1 MNTGIR
7 DHWMPVFLRGTLT
20 KGILPALISSTLLS
34 LNFSWN
40 KCRTFGDVPAG
51 TGERKTDPDLAQP
64 PIREREVEKQ
74 SWLAA

>member
-1 MNTGIR
+1 
-7 DHWMPVFLRGTLT
+7 MPAFLLLIASQ
-20 KGILPALISSTLLS
+20 GILHTLIRGTLLS
-34 LNFSWN
+34 LNFPWN
-40 KCRTFGDVPAG
+40 KCRTLGDVPAG

>member
-1 MNTGIR
+1 MNAGFR
-7 DHWMPVFLRGTLT
+7 DHWKPAFLQAPTSQ
-20 KGILPALISSTLLS
+20 GILHTLIRSTLLS
-34 LNFSWN
+34 LNFRWN